1 MTRAKTLVSAL
12 WLLLPLALASA
23 ALAADA
29 KPILFEM
36 DDQLK
41 FPMASFEVKSGQTVK
56 LTIKNGGS
64 MPKASMA
71 HNLVI
76 LKPGVNVDQ
85 FAISAMTFAATDYIP
100 TGSEAQVI
108 AHTKLVGAG
117 ESDTIE
123 FKAPSPGTY
132 RFLCTFPGHF
142 ATMQGDMIVK

>member
-1 MTRAKTLVSAL
+1 MTRAKVLVSAL
-12 WLLLPLALASA
+12 WLLLPLLLASA
-23 ALAADA
+23 ARAADVA
-29 KPILFEM
+29 TIRFEM

-41 FPMASFEVKSGQTVK
+41 FAVTSFEVKSGQTVK
-56 LTIKNGGS
+56 LTIKKGGS

-71 HNLVI
+71 HNVVI

-85 FAISAMTFAATDYIP
+85 FAISAMTSAATEYVP

-123 FKAPSPGTY
+123 FKAPAPGTY